1 MVDLATLDRDQ
12 KEQYL
17 KLLQAKNVR
26 LRQNKIAQYYPEDGP
41 LSRHNY
47 PKHMRFFE
55 AGSSYSCL
63 LYTSPSPRD

>member
-26 LRQNKIAQYYPEDGP
+26 IRQK
-41 LSRHNY
+41 
-47 PKHMRFFE
+47 
-55 AGSSYSCL
+55 
-63 LYTSPSPRD
+63 